1 MTPLE
6 DAQAFVLGSCPPL
19 GAIDVDRTDASG
31 LVLAAPVVAGEVVPP
46 FDNSAVDG
54 YAVRAADVADA
65 PVELRVIGELA
76 AGAAPSRSLGA
87 REAIRIMTGAPL
99 PFGAAAI
106 VMVEDSERIGDDAV
120 RLLRSVPVGAAI
132 RRAGDDVRVGDVLF
146 DAGTIVS
153 PPVAGVL
160 ASVNAQRVTVHR
172 RAVVAVLSTGDELVD
187 HLARQKALLDERL
200 EVMERQREALRNAW
214 EAARMGINLG
224 PEERLEVF
232 GAHDP
237 GQYADEA
244 RERWGET
251 DAYRESHRRTSEYT
265 KADWQR
271 LGEESERIEQEYA
284 DCLMS
289 GEPSDGPR
297 ARAAAERHRSHID
310 QWFYPCSHEMQVGLA
325 EMYVADPRFTA
336 HYDARVPGL
345 AQYVHEAIYANALAD
360 GT

>member
-1 MTPLE
+1 M
-6 DAQAFVLGSCPPL
+6 
-19 GAIDVDRTDASG
+19 DRTT
-31 LVLAAPVVAGEVVPP
+31 
-46 FDNSAVDG
+46 
-54 YAVRAADVADA
+54 RAQFTVS
-65 PVELRVIGELA
+65 ELA
-76 AGAAPSRSLGA
+76 AKAGVTVRTLHHY
-87 REAIRIMTGAPL
+87 
-99 PFGAAAI
+99 
-106 VMVEDSERIGDDAV
+106 DERG
-120 RLLRSVPVGAAI
+120 
-132 RRAGDDVRVGDVLF
+132 
-146 DAGTIVS
+146 IVS
-153 PPVAGVL
+153 PSSRSEAGYRLYSPADAERLAHVL
-160 ASVNAQRVTVHR
+160 AY
-172 RAVVAVLSTGDELVD
+172 RACGIGLEEIRDLLDSTGDELVD

-345 AQYVHEAIYANALAD
+345 AQYVHDAIYANALAD